1 MAENERPEGAQGE
14 RRNVYI
20 TLHRNFVRE
29 GIEYTDRRTGET
41 RTFNQVTLPAGTV
54 IDGRDVGGYEFSPL
68 FVNPARFRDPEAW
81 RDIPLLADREVRL
94 SRSVL
99 DEEGNP
105 VLGADGRREKDVED
119 VARVGPEH
127 ADPADARDREQVAE
141 LPGHAGLRQRHDEA
155 DHRGRRCRVRAASD
169 VARELGGKRHG
180 PGPDRGDGRA
190 AKRDE
195 GACREQKRGAARGA

>member
-105 VLGADGRREKDVED
+105 VLGADGRRE
-119 VARVGPEH
+119 
-127 ADPADARDREQVAE
+127 
-141 LPGHAGLRQRHDEA
+141 
-155 DHRGRRCRVRAASD
+155 
-169 VARELGGKRHG
+169 
-180 PGPDRGDGRA
+180 
-190 AKRDE
+190 
-195 GACREQKRGAARGA
+195 

>member
-29 GIEYTDRRTGET
+29 DIEYTDRRTGET

-68 FVNPARFRDPEAW
+68 FVNPARFRDPETW

-105 VLGADGRREKDVED
+105 VLGADGRREKDVVTVTPQQIKDALKE
-119 VARVGPEH
+119 ARRAYAE
-127 ADPADARDREQVAE
+127 RIRERE
-141 LPGHAGLRQRHDEA
+141 GLGE
-155 DHRGRRCRVRAASD
+155 RAAS
-169 VARELGGKRHG
+169 ARACSEALA
-180 PGPDRGDGRA
+180 GREAPA
-190 AKRDE
+190 AGRD
-195 GACREQKRGAARGA
+195 AR